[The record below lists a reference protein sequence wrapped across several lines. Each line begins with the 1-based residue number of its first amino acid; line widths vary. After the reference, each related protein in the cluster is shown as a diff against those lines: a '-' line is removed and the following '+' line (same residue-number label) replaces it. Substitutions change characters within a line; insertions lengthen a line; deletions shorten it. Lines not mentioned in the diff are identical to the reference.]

1 LNKVGFIQLS
11 ILSGFLG
18 MKALPLSIGW
28 YVDDY
33 RVSKTAVPVPMSG
46 FDLAMCG
53 LGITQFTVH
62 ADLSD
67 ERMG

>member
-1 LNKVGFIQLS
+1 MNKVGFIQLS

-33 RVSKTAVPVPMSG
+33 RVSKTAVPMSG
-46 FDLAMCG
+46 FDFAIRG
-53 LGITQFTVH
+53 LGITHFIVH
-62 ADLSD
+62 ADPPNA
-67 ERMG
+67 